1 MGLPTPLSVRRNWG
15 RNMALQDNHDA
26 LLLDLDGTVWNGG
39 VAIEHAVD
47 AINGSGLAAMYVTNN
62 ASRSAGDVAQM
73 LNAIGLNAAEQEV
86 ITSAQAA
93 LTMAESHLE
102 HGDSVLVVGAA
113 SFKQLVSDAG
123 YRVVASADDNPKVV
137 LHGHNP
143 ETGWAQLSEAALAIQ
158 QGAIYLA
165 TNLDTTLPME
175 RGFMVGNGSMVA
187 AVTSATGVVPEAAGK
202 PGPAMF
208 LQAADRLGAKRPLAV
223 GDRLDTDIAGG
234 VAAGIPAL
242 HLLTGVSGPL
252 ALIEAPKEHRP
263 TFIADDLRGLTQ
275 DAESLRP
282 GAQGGFTARIDG
294 DDIILGNGNV
304 AATPT
309 EALRTVLEVA
319 WHMETPPEYVR
330 PNSEA
335 AERATAQWW

>member
-1 MGLPTPLSVRRNWG
+1 
-15 RNMALQDNHDA
+15 MALQDNHDA

-39 VAIEHAVD
+39 VAIEHAVE
-47 AINGSGLAAMYVTNN
+47 AINGSGLAAVYVTNN
-62 ASRSAGDVAQM
+62 ASRSAADVAAM
-73 LNAIGLNAAEQEV
+73 LNAIGLHAAEKDV

-93 LTMAESHLE
+93 LTMAEDHLAP
-102 HGDSVLVVGAA
+102 GDPVLVVGAP
-113 SFKQLVSDAG
+113 SFKKLVGDAG
-123 YRVVASADDNPKVV
+123 YRMVESADDNPKAV

-143 ETGWAQLSEAALAIQ
+143 ETGWAQLSEAALAIRK
-158 QGAIYLA
+158 GAVYLA

-187 AVTSATGVVPEAAGK
+187 AVTSVTGVTPDAAGK

-208 LQAADRLGAKRPLAV
+208 IQAADRLKAQRPLAV

-252 ALIEAPKEHRP
+252 ALVEAPKEHRP
-263 TFIADDLRGLTQ
+263 TFIADDLRGLTHEA
-275 DAESLRP
+275 DRLRP

-294 DDIILGNGNV
+294 DDIILGNGNDD
-304 AATPT
+304 ATPT

>member
-1 MGLPTPLSVRRNWG
+1 
-15 RNMALQDNHDA
+15 MALQDNHDA

-39 VAIEHAVD
+39 VAIEHAVE
-47 AINGSGLAAMYVTNN
+47 AINGSGLAAVYVTNN
-62 ASRSAGDVAQM
+62 ASRSAADVAAM
-73 LNAIGLNAAEQEV
+73 LNAIGLHAAEKDV

-93 LTMAESHLE
+93 LTMVEDHLAP
-102 HGDSVLVVGAA
+102 GDPVLVVGAP
-113 SFKQLVSDAG
+113 SFKKLVGDAG
-123 YRVVASADDNPKVV
+123 YRMVESADDNPKAV

-143 ETGWAQLSEAALAIQ
+143 ETGWAQLSEAALAIRK
-158 QGAIYLA
+158 GAVYLA

-187 AVTSATGVVPEAAGK
+187 AVTSATGVTPDAAGK

-208 LQAADRLGAKRPLAV
+208 IQAADRLKVQRPLAV

-252 ALIEAPKEHRP
+252 ALVEAAKEHRP
-263 TFIADDLRGLTQ
+263 TFIADDLRGLTHEA
-275 DAESLRP
+275 DRLRP

-294 DDIILGNGNV
+294 DDIILGNGNDD
-304 AATPT
+304 ATPT

>member
-1 MGLPTPLSVRRNWG
+1 MPQSALRSWAKRMT
-15 RNMALQDNHDA
+15 LQDNHDA

-39 VAIEHAVD
+39 VAIEHAVE

-62 ASRSAGDVAQM
+62 ASRSAADVAAM
-73 LNAIGLNAAEQEV
+73 LNAIGLHAAEED
-86 ITSAQAA
+86 ITTSAQAA
-93 LTMAESHLE
+93 LTMAEDHLAP
-102 HGDSVLVVGAA
+102 GDPVLVVGAP
-113 SFKQLVSDAG
+113 SFKKLVGDAG
-123 YRVVASADDNPKVV
+123 YRMVESADDNPRAV

-143 ETGWAQLSEAALAIQ
+143 ETGWAQLSEAALAIRK
-158 QGAIYLA
+158 GAVYLA

-187 AVTSATGVVPEAAGK
+187 AVTSATGVTPDAAGK

-208 LQAADRLGAKRPLAV
+208 IQAADRLKAQRPLAV

-263 TFIADDLRGLTQ
+263 TFIADDLRGLTH
-275 DAESLRP
+275 DADQLRP

-294 DDIILGNGNV
+294 DDIILGNGNDD
-304 AATPT
+304 ATPT

>member
-1 MGLPTPLSVRRNWG
+1 MSRGL
-15 RNMALQDNHDA
+15 
-26 LLLDLDGTVWNGG
+26 
-39 VAIEHAVD
+39 
-47 AINGSGLAAMYVTNN
+47 
-62 ASRSAGDVAQM
+62 GDVYKRQ
-73 LNAIGLNAAEQEV
+73 
-86 ITSAQAA
+86 
-93 LTMAESHLE
+93 
-102 HGDSVLVVGAA
+102 
-113 SFKQLVSDAG
+113 
-123 YRVVASADDNPKVV
+123 
-137 LHGHNP
+137 
-143 ETGWAQLSEAALAIQ
+143 
-158 QGAIYLA
+158 
-165 TNLDTTLPME
+165 
-175 RGFMVGNGSMVA
+175 
-187 AVTSATGVVPEAAGK
+187 
-202 PGPAMF
+202 
-208 LQAADRLGAKRPLAV
+208 DRLGAKRPLAV

-294 DDIILGNGNV
+294 DDIILGNGND

-319 WHMETPPEYVR
+319 CHMDTPPEYVR